1 MSKKEKTKP
10 TVAPEAS
17 EAAEVASTLPAPPA
31 LSPQAPALALATP
44 AAASDVTTFRIL
56 VEGVPVALKR
66 RVRLY

>member
-10 TVAPEAS
+10 TVAPEA

-56 VEGVPVALKR
+56 VEGVPRSLKR